1 MYKDRFTACEDIKNF
16 FNRGMMLM
24 QWTGQKLHGARL
36 AMFACTGIAYQS
48 VPMHGAGV
56 TFYCGEFRV

>member
-1 MYKDRFTACEDIKNF
+1 
-16 FNRGMMLM
+16 MLM
-24 QWTGQKLHGARL
+24 QWTGQKLYGAQL